1 MTASLLLSL
10 PLSAA
15 PFAAAAPPPPAPKPA
30 EAAFGLPATTE
41 FYWPFYVLESPGVR
55 KELGLTAAQVAKL
68 DALRPAIQK
77 RVEAGLDLPPG
88 RLPAHRKEFGAWL
101 DRSVAGVLT
110 AGQLP
115 RYRQVVWQVLEFND
129 GPVALAANPV
139 FARELGLTADQ
150 ARKARQVEA
159 DYARAWDR
167 LVRANPGRAGPLPG
181 EEALVAKANETALK
195 LLTADQKK
203 KWDEVLG
210 KPYGGEITPL
220 PIPNQPPRAFKAPTA
235 KS

>member
-1 MTASLLLSL
+1 MTASLS
-10 PLSAA
+10 LSAA
-15 PFAAAAPPPPAPKPA
+15 LVAAAAPAPPKPP
-30 EAAFGLPATTE
+30 EVGFGVPARTE
-41 FYWPFYVLESPGVR
+41 YHWPFYVLESPGVR
-55 KELGLTAAQVAKL
+55 KELGLTEAQVAKL

-88 RLPAHRKEFGAWL
+88 RLPAHQKEFGAWL

-139 FARELGLTADQ
+139 FARELGLTAEQ

-167 LVRANPGRAGPLPG
+167 LVRANPGRAGALPG
-181 EEALVAKANETALK
+181 EDELVAGANAASLK

-203 KWDEVLG
+203 KWDEALG

-220 PIPNQPPRAFKAPTA
+220 PIPNQPPRVFKAPAA
-235 KS
+235 KT